1 MTSVSD
7 IFPDA
12 IATALGDSDAEEV
25 MVNPD
30 GAVWIESAGEVRA
43 TGVHV
48 DSRERETLARR
59 IASHLQTDLSPLL
72 SGSIDQMRVQVV
84 MPPLASA
91 PAFSFR
97 LPGRRR
103 YTLDDFH
110 LSAGQRKA
118 LVEAIGNNRSIMISG
133 ATSSGKTSF
142 ANALLELPAF
152 ADARLVL
159 IEDTP
164 ELQPCSKDIVSLLA
178 GDEASPRALVRAALR
193 LRPDRLILG
202 EVRGGEA
209 YDLLQALNTGHGG
222 SLTTIHANSPED
234 ALGRLLDLAR
244 EAVPGLSPATIFRAR
259 FLVVQLGRIQGRRRI
274 LAMSDQTQD
283 KNTEDRQPCPTAS

>member
-1 MTSVSD
+1 MLFVPSAIDGLLSIFQRVHSVTSVSD

-30 GAVWIESAGEVRA
+30 GAVWIERAGQVRA

-48 DSRERETLARR
+48 DSRDRETLARR

-72 SGSIDQMRVQVV
+72 SGSVGNMRVQVV
-84 MPPLASA
+84 LPPLASA

-97 LPGRRR
+97 LPGKRR

-110 LSAGQRKA
+110 LTADQRND
-118 LVEAIGNNRSIMISG
+118 LVEAIDGGRSILISG

-152 ADARLVL
+152 AEARLVL

-164 ELQPCSKDIVSLLA
+164 ELRLCSKDTVSLLA

-202 EVRGGEA
+202 EVRGR
-209 YDLLQALNTGHGG
+209 GG
-222 SLTTIHANSPED
+222 L
-234 ALGRLLDLAR
+234 
-244 EAVPGLSPATIFRAR
+244 
-259 FLVVQLGRIQGRRRI
+259 
-274 LAMSDQTQD
+274 
-283 KNTEDRQPCPTAS
+283 